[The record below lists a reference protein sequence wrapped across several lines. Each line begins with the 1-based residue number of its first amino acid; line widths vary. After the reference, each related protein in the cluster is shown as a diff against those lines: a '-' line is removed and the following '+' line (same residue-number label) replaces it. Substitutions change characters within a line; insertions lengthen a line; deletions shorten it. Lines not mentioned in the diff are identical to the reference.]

1 MVTLAFTCTLWAA
14 RMSMLYSIVRIT
26 PTIVSAARYTRWLVA
41 FFAAMWAALLLQK
54 TILCATDR
62 AWYAAPAPQC
72 HLGHRVAILELTSA
86 CIRFVWW
93 GRAGLT
99 NVQRTL
105 WRTRSCSCSRS
116 A

>member
-1 MVTLAFTCTLWAA
+1 VEPHHVRIAAYWMVTLAFTCTLWAA

-86 CIRFVWW
+86 CLRDGG
-93 GRAGLT
+93 GRG
-99 NVQRTL
+99 
-105 WRTRSCSCSRS
+105 
-116 A
+116 